1 MRTNAPVPSVT
12 PGTPPASRHDGHHV
26 LDGLP
31 PHARPQPEYETALL
45 ALALRRTA
53 RRRLAAVVQAG
64 AALLV
69 VALQI
74 DSVRQHGWN
83 WIIAAA
89 LVALADAVY
98 GWRLPSRALAA
109 LRNLH

>member
-1 MRTNAPVPSVT
+1 MRTNAPATSVT
-12 PGTPPASRHDGHHV
+12 PGTEPAATRLGQ
-26 LDGLP
+26 DGLP
-31 PHARPQPEYETALL
+31 RHARPQPEYETALL

-53 RRRLAAVVQAG
+53 RRRFAAVMQAG

-74 DSVRQHGWN
+74 ESVQQHGWN

>member
-1 MRTNAPVPSVT
+1 MRTNATVT
-12 PGTPPASRHDGHHV
+12 SITSRKQPAAGHPAI
-26 LDGLP
+26 DGLP
-31 PHARPQPEYETALL
+31 PQARPQPEYETALL
-45 ALALRRTA
+45 ALALRRNA

-69 VALQI
+69 VGLQI
-74 DSVRQHGWN
+74 ESVQQHGWN

-109 LRNLH
+109 LRGRH